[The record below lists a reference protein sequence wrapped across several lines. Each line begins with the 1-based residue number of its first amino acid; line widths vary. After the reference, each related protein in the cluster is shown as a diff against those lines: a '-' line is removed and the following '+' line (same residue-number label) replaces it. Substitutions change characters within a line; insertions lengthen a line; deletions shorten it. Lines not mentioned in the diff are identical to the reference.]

1 MRRKENNETPKE
13 KRVYD
18 LRKVL
23 METRIEEFEEVDL
36 SKVVANNVH
45 RQVRDIGLDEL
56 SRELWREG
64 RVALSQSEAH
74 IFLQLINSENCDMNI
89 AAVQAVAKVL
99 TQ

>member
-1 MRRKENNETPKE
+1 MREEKNNETPKE

-18 LRKVL
+18 FRKVL
-23 METRIEEFEEVDL
+23 METKIEEFEEMDL

-56 SRELWREG
+56 SRELWRNG
-64 RVALSQSEAH
+64 RVELSQSEAH
-74 IFLQLINSENCDMNI
+74 IFLQLINSDACDMNI
-89 AAVQAVAKVL
+89 AAVQAAAKVL